1 MHPFLGINANQG
13 GSFKEYFLENN
24 IPEKIL
30 LLKKNLDQNSCKVID
45 KCLHRMLDFPLMIYN
60 HIFFVE
66 FNLFLQQFET
76 NEEKLF
82 RQIYEFNKK
91 SYSEMFN
98 LDGDAYNP
106 DVFLFHHGLK
116 FQNKRIKEYIK
127 DKDFIDA
134 GAYIGDSALVLNKFY
149 NPNKIYS
156 FELSKTNAEKYLH
169 IMSINNISEDSYSI
183 INKGISD
190 TTALLQFQDIAGQ
203 GNSLYS
209 IGNDKI
215 DVITIDDFVA
225 TKNTIDVG
233 FIKCDVEGHGLKALH
248 GMTETIKKYR
258 PVLSLAI
265 YHNPEE
271 FFETKPALEAIVS
284 ELQYKI
290 TVLHCHPFCDFLA
303 EIILFAYPEELH
315 APIDFE
321 EIIENIQLHEIGKQ
335 LLALFSQS

>member
-13 GSFKEYFLENN
+13 GSFKDYFLENN
-24 IPEKIL
+24 VPEKIAF
-30 LLKKNLDQNSCKVID
+30 LKKNLDPKSCKIID
-45 KCLHRMLDFPLMIYN
+45 KCLYRILHFPLMTYN
-60 HIFFVE
+60 HIFFVD
-66 FNLFLQQFET
+66 FDLFLQQFET

-98 LDGDAYNP
+98 LDGEAYNP

-116 FQNKRIKEYIK
+116 FQNNKIKEYIK

-134 GAYIGDSALVLNKFY
+134 GAYIGDSALILHKFY
-149 NPNKIYS
+149 NPNKVYS
-156 FELSKTNAEKYLH
+156 FELSKLNTEKYLH
-169 IMSINNISEDSYSI
+169 IMSINNINDNSCII

-190 TTALLQFQDIAGQ
+190 STTLLQFQDIAGQ

-215 DVITIDDFVA
+215 EVIKIDDFVS
-225 TKNTIDVG
+225 TKEILNVG
-233 FIKCDVEGHGLKALH
+233 FIKCDVEGHGLKALR

-271 FFETKPALEAIVS
+271 FFETKPALETIVS
-284 ELQYKI
+284 GLQYRI

-303 EIILFAYPEELH
+303 EVILFAYPEELH
-315 APIDFE
+315 APVDLE
-321 EIIENIQLHEIGKQ
+321 EIIANIQLHNTGKQ
-335 LLALFSQS
+335 LIDLFF